1 MHTFIKVHG
10 DYYLASSVQKY
21 INIYNKEFFNKPV
34 KKSHQALFNKGCMYI
49 DKTTKKP
56 VPKSFHDVFTI
67 KSNTNI
73 EAILLLFYT
82 ESDLRKRKPLKIPRI
97 TRHSLRTVYGGGDGA
112 VNLNY
117 IDTDWRRN
125 VYKYKDNNDQN
136 QYIIKIAKNHD
147 YSCAYEDEAMIYK
160 SLGVRNDIVKYFN
173 KGLGNQISINNNN
186 DGDIVVAIPPQDI
199 PYAECSYIVLEY
211 AKDYHDFYDFI
222 TDTCYRVT
230 PMRDGIRSCLVVF
243 NEIMNTIH
251 KYNQSHGF
259 FHGDLHGRNVKVKK
273 EYESVKVKLFDFDF
287 SGIVKL
293 SDNSVSNYIS
303 SNMMIYNLK
312 LNDKPL
318 FKESI
323 SNTGGPQKNGCRK
336 IEINGGIQNT
346 DLSAFMYVFDYFRLL
361 FSTILHFVQIYVE
374 DSANNSKHIKLKEL
388 IDILK
393 NNNSVISMNNDLYTH
408 IVTWYEKNTTVRWK
422 ECFKRDY
429 FCNMIYNPASNVGQN
444 PHQPPSATKSQPE
457 KTLSYQLN
465 HLKEI
470 LSSGD
475 ISSFSSS

>member
-34 KKSHQALFNKGCMYI
+34 KKSHQALFDKGCMYI

-82 ESDLRKRKPLKIPRI
+82 ESDLRKRKPLKIPKI

-112 VNLNY
+112 VNPNY

-125 VYKYKDNNDQN
+125 VYVFNNDQN

-147 YSCAYEDEAMIYK
+147 YSCAYEDEAMIYER
-160 SLGVRNDIVKYFN
+160 LGEQNNIVKYFSQ
-173 KGLGNQISINNNN
+173 GVGNQISINNNGII
-186 DGDIVVAIPPQDI
+186 DVEIPQQDI
-199 PYAECSYIVLEY
+199 PCAECRYIVLEY
-211 AKDYHDFYDFI
+211 AGDYHDFYDFI
-222 TDTCYRVT
+222 TETCGNEQIGA
-230 PMRDGIRSCLVVF
+230 GIQSCLVVF
-243 NEIMNTIH
+243 NKIMETIYS
-251 KYNQSHGF
+251 YNKSHGF
-259 FHGDLHGRNVKVKK
+259 FHGDLHGRNVKVK
-273 EYESVKVKLFDFDF
+273 VKVNVNVQDVQDVQVKLFDFDF
-287 SGIVKL
+287 SGIVK
-293 SDNSVSNYIS
+293 SSNNYIS

-312 LNDKPL
+312 LNDTPL
-318 FKESI
+318 FKDS
-323 SNTGGPQKNGCRK
+323 SPQNNACRK
-336 IEINGGIQNT
+336 IEINDEKIVT
-346 DLSAFMYVFDYFRLL
+346 ELSAFMYVFDYFRLL

-374 DSANNSKHIKLKEL
+374 EDSKFPDREKHIKLKEL
-388 IDILK
+388 INILK
-393 NNNSVISMNNDLYTH
+393 NNNSVDSRDKELYTH

-429 FCNMIYNPASNVGQN
+429 FCNMIYNPASNIGQN
-444 PHQPPSATKSQPE
+444 PQQPISATNTQPQATISQ
-457 KTLSYQLN
+457 QLK